1 MKSTIQA
8 TIDNPYIVQDYPY
21 GFKLRCQK
29 AYWVET
35 KKGHGQRLVTKTS
48 NPKTGGWNKPKAEA
62 YNVVTVLYLDD
73 NGHVQQDGFTHY
85 SSAAEI
91 NNVIEFYELSAQQ
104 LEEAEYIIKAKAIIA
119 KAFER
124 SFK

>member
-8 TIDNPYIVQDYPY
+8 TIDSPYIVQDYPY

-29 AYWVET
+29 KYWVET
-35 KKGHGQRLVTKTS
+35 KEGHGQRLVTQTS
-48 NPKTGGWNKPKAEA
+48 NPKTGGWNKPKAET

-91 NNVIEFYELSAQQ
+91 NNVIEFYELDEHQIDV
-104 LEEAEYIIKAKAIIA
+104 AEYVLKAKKLIEESL
-119 KAFER
+119 K
-124 SFK
+124 